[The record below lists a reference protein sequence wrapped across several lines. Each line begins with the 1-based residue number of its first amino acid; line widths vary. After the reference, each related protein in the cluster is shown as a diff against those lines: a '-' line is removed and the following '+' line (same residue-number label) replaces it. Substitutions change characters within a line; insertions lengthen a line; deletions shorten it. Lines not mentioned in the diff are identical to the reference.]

1 MTRRVAI
8 FAAALAAALAAT
20 PLAAQTPPFFFW
32 LTPQTKPPAPAASPM
47 PAPKPTAPAP
57 EPTSTQAAK
66 PPPWVETPA
75 PEPPPPYEPQLLR
88 LAEIIGALSY
98 LRDLCGAG
106 DGATFRAEFAN
117 LIDTEGTTPTRKE
130 TLAGA
135 FNRGLRD
142 YELTYRACTPAA
154 REIVARFLDEA
165 ARIAKDVA
173 ARWAG

>member
-1 MTRRVAI
+1 VRPRVAI

-106 DGATFRAEFAN
+106 DGATFRAKFAS
-117 LIDTEGTTPTRKE
+117 LLETEGNTPARKE

>member
-1 MTRRVAI
+1 MRPRVAI

-117 LIDTEGTTPTRKE
+117 LMDTEGTTPARKE
-130 TLAGA
+130 KLAGA

-154 REIVARFLDEA
+154 RVIVARFLDEA
-165 ARIAKDVA
+165 AHIAKDVA